1 MSAKLFKHIAAMAV
15 LALLFSFASPGRGG
29 EGFEIFL
36 NNKPVVQKFGTK
48 MNVVETLKLDQS
60 NANDEL
66 SVRYYHCGRIGKDR
80 TITLKDAN
88 DQVLKQWKFT
98 DVSNASA
105 SMSCKVKEI
114 LALQKGKDK
123 TIKLY
128 YASTELPK
136 GRQLASIVGTSK
148 AIAKL

>member
-1 MSAKLFKHIAAMAV
+1 MSAKILKQLTAVAV
-15 LALLFSFASPGRGG
+15 LGLLFSFTSPRPGG

-66 SVRYYHCGRIGKDR
+66 SVRYYHCGRVGKDR

-105 SMSCKVKEI
+105 SMSCKVKDI

-148 AIAKL
+148 SIAKL